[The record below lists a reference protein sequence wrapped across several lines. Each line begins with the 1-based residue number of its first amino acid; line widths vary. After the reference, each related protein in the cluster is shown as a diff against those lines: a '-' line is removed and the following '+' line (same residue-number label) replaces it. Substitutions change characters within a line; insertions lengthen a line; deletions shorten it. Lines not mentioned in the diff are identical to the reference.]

1 MPIKIPD
8 KLPAQAILEAE
19 NIFIMSEERAVTQD
33 IRPLRI
39 LLLNLMPTK
48 VETET
53 QILRIL
59 GNTPLQVEVQ
69 LLQTATHVAKNISAA
84 HLTSFYYTLDQV
96 RDQKFDGMIVTGAP
110 VELMEFE
117 EVDYWR
123 ELCEIFEW
131 SRTNVYSSLF
141 ICWGAQA
148 ALYHFYGI
156 QKHLLPEKLVGVF
169 PHHTTNVYHPLMRGL
184 DDVFLM
190 PHSRH
195 TTVLRED
202 IDNTE
207 SLVILATSRLAGVS
221 VIASKSGRRFFLSG
235 HPEYDRMTL
244 ANEYY
249 RDVNKGL
256 DPKVPYHYFP
266 ENNPALAP
274 ELSWR
279 STATILF
286 SNWLNYYVYQQT
298 PYDLHDLEQ
307 RTLQE
312 GRFPLHK

>member
-19 NIFIMSEERAVTQD
+19 NVFIMSEERAVSQD

-53 QILRIL
+53 QFLRIL

-96 RDQKFDGMIVTGAP
+96 RDEKFDGMIVTGAP

-117 EVDYWR
+117 EVDYWE

-131 SRTNVYSSLF
+131 SRTNVYSSFF

-148 ALYHFYGI
+148 ALHYFYGI

-169 PHHTTNVYHPLMRGL
+169 PHHTANVYHPLMRGL
-184 DDVFLM
+184 DDMFLM

-202 IDNTE
+202 VDRE
-207 SLVILATSRLAGVS
+207 ASLVILANSRLAGVS

-244 ANEYY
+244 ADEYY

-256 DPKVPYHYFP
+256 DPKVPYNYFP
-266 ENNPALAP
+266 ENNPALSP

-279 STATILF
+279 STATIMF
-286 SNWLNYYVYQQT
+286 ANWLNYYVYQQT
-298 PYDLHDLEQ
+298 PYDLHELEK

-312 GRFPLHK
+312 GRFPAKK

>member
-1 MPIKIPD
+1 
-8 KLPAQAILEAE
+8 
-19 NIFIMSEERAVTQD
+19 
-33 IRPLRI
+33 
-39 LLLNLMPTK
+39 
-48 VETET
+48 
-53 QILRIL
+53 
-59 GNTPLQVEVQ
+59 
-69 LLQTATHVAKNISAA
+69 
-84 HLTSFYYTLDQV
+84 
-96 RDQKFDGMIVTGAP
+96 MIVTGAP

-117 EVDYWR
+117 EVDYWD

-148 ALYHFYGI
+148 ALHYFYGI

-169 PHHTTNVYHPLMRGL
+169 PHHTANVYHPLMRGL
-184 DDVFLM
+184 DDIFLM

-207 SLVILATSRLAGVS
+207 SLVILANSRLAGVS

-256 DPKVPYHYFP
+256 NPKVPYHYFP
-266 ENNPALAP
+266 ENNPALSP

-286 SNWLNYYVYQQT
+286 ANWLNYYVYQQT

>member
-1 MPIKIPD
+1 MPLIIP
-8 KLPAQAILEAE
+8 KNLPAYDELQKE
-19 NIFIMSEERAVTQD
+19 NVFIMHQERAMSQH

-53 QILRIL
+53 QLLRIL
-59 GNTPLQVEVQ
+59 GNTPLQVEIQ

-117 EVDYWR
+117 EVDYWD

-148 ALYHFYGI
+148 ALHYFYGI

-169 PHHTTNVYHPLMRGL
+169 PHHTANVYHPLMRGL
-184 DDVFLM
+184 DDIFLM

-207 SLVILATSRLAGVS
+207 SLVILANSRLAGVS

-256 DPKVPYHYFP
+256 NPKVPYHYFP
-266 ENNPALAP
+266 ENNPALSP

-286 SNWLNYYVYQQT
+286 ANWLNYYVYQQT

>member
-207 SLVILATSRLAGVS
+207 SLVILANSRLAGVS

>member
-53 QILRIL
+53 QLLRIL
-59 GNTPLQVEVQ
+59 GNTPLQVEIQ

-117 EVDYWR
+117 EVDYWD

-148 ALYHFYGI
+148 ALHYFYGI

-169 PHHTTNVYHPLMRGL
+169 PHHTANVYHPLMRGL
-184 DDVFLM
+184 DDIFLM

-207 SLVILATSRLAGVS
+207 SLVILANSRLAGVS

-256 DPKVPYHYFP
+256 NPKVPYHYFP
-266 ENNPALAP
+266 ENNPALSP

-286 SNWLNYYVYQQT
+286 ANWLNYYVYQQT

>member
-207 SLVILATSRLAGVS
+207 SLVILANSRLAGVS

-266 ENNPALAP
+266 ENNPALAS

>member
-207 SLVILATSRLAGVS
+207 SLVILANSRLAGVS

-307 RTLQE
+307 RNLQE
-312 GRFPLHK
+312 GRFPLQK

>member
-123 ELCEIFEW
+123 ELCEILNGRAPTF
-131 SRTNVYSSLF
+131 TPLSLF
-141 ICWGAQA
+141 VGELRLPYTIFTVFKSICC
-148 ALYHFYGI
+148 L
-156 QKHLLPEKLVGVF
+156 
-169 PHHTTNVYHPLMRGL
+169 
-184 DDVFLM
+184 
-190 PHSRH
+190 
-195 TTVLRED
+195 
-202 IDNTE
+202 
-207 SLVILATSRLAGVS
+207 
-221 VIASKSGRRFFLSG
+221 KSWSAFFLITR
-235 HPEYDRMTL
+235 PT
-244 ANEYY
+244 
-249 RDVNKGL
+249 
-256 DPKVPYHYFP
+256 F
-266 ENNPALAP
+266 
-274 ELSWR
+274 
-279 STATILF
+279 T
-286 SNWLNYYVYQQT
+286 T
-298 PYDLHDLEQ
+298 PLCADW
-307 RTLQE
+307 TT
-312 GRFPLHK
+312 FF

>member
-19 NIFIMSEERAVTQD
+19 NIFIMSEERAVAQD

-53 QILRIL
+53 QFLRIL

-69 LLQTATHVAKNISAA
+69 LLQTATHVAKNISSA

-117 EVDYWR
+117 DVDYWQ
-123 ELCEIFEW
+123 ELCDIFEW
-131 SRTNVYSSLF
+131 SRTNVYSSFF

-148 ALYHFYGI
+148 ALHYFYGI

-169 PHHTTNVYHPLMRGL
+169 PHHTANVYHPLMRGL
-184 DDVFLM
+184 DDVFFM
-190 PHSRH
+190 PHSRY

-202 IDNTE
+202 IDREE
-207 SLVILATSRLAGVS
+207 SLVLLANSHLAGVS

-235 HPEYDRMTL
+235 HPEYDRTTL

-256 DPKVPYHYFP
+256 DPKIPYHYFP
-266 ENNPALAP
+266 ENNPALSP
-274 ELSWR
+274 ELIWR

-312 GRFPLHK
+312 GHFPAQK

>member
-207 SLVILATSRLAGVS
+207 SLVILANSRLAGVS

-286 SNWLNYYVYQQT
+286 SNWRNYCV
-298 PYDLHDLEQ
+298 
-307 RTLQE
+307 
-312 GRFPLHK
+312 